1 MLSTMNW
8 KVLLLT
14 LCIFWGC
21 STPQKPKKTSDPIEK
36 PELQDQQRM
45 ARIEARDQS
54 EAFDAIIQSMTQ
66 RFKSLNSEETDR
78 RKGFALSNWQ
88 RVDELDRLSR
98 RRVRV
103 VLRWDRA
110 TKTGLIEVN
119 VERQFSTV
127 KTRYGELDEKN
138 AVWEGAN
145 LISDPNLERELLTEI
160 RGRVSGEVEGPK

>member
-1 MLSTMNW
+1 MFRTINGKIL
-8 KVLLLT
+8 VLT
-14 LCIFWGC
+14 LSVFWGC
-21 STPQKPKKTSDPIEK
+21 SSPQKTEKTDDPIEK

-45 ARIEARDQS
+45 VRIQARDQS

-66 RFKSLNSEETDR
+66 RFKSLNTEETDR

-88 RVDELDRLSR
+88 RVDELDRLVR

-110 TKTGLIEVN
+110 SKMGLVEVN

-127 KTRYGELDEKN
+127 KTRYGELDQKN
-138 AVWEGAN
+138 PVWKGGN

-160 RGRVSGEVEGPK
+160 RERVSGEVEGPK